1 MATLW
6 QFFGFPD
13 PEGNTNKMPQAPQ
26 ESVIEAE
33 SVESEVASLDE
44 ITDAPHLGTSAI
56 PRGWTGPL
64 TPDGEPFHD
73 MDAYTPQSI
82 GAKIRTA
89 LRYVRPDS
97 MHRLPIQGMHQR
109 IQQGDTLIVDLRP
122 LIHMD
127 AHKDA
132 CRRQLRHLG
141 DESGVSV
148 FALDLENQLLL
159 IPGVDV
165 VVDVSKHELG
175 LIPVLL

>member
-13 PEGNTNKMPQAPQ
+13 PEGNANKMPQLPEEPSTEAN
-26 ESVIEAE
+26 SIEAE
-33 SVESEVASLDE
+33 MVAPEE
-44 ITDAPHLGTSAI
+44 ITDDPHLAASAI

-82 GAKIRTA
+82 GAKVRTA
-89 LRYVRPDS
+89 LRYVRPDT
-97 MHRLPIQGMHQR
+97 MHRLPIQGMHER

-141 DESGVSV
+141 EESGVSV
-148 FALDLENQLLL
+148 FALDFENQLLL

>member
-13 PEGNTNKMPQAPQ
+13 PEGNTNKIPQPPQ

-33 SVESEVASLDE
+33 SVESEVASLEE
-44 ITDAPHLGTSAI
+44 ITDAPRLGSSAI

-73 MDAYTPQSI
+73 MDAYTPSSI

-97 MHRLPIQGMHQR
+97 MHRLPIQGMHRR

-141 DESGVSV
+141 EESGVSV

>member
-13 PEGNTNKMPQAPQ
+13 PEGNTNKIPQPPQ
-26 ESVIEAE
+26 ETVIEAE
-33 SVESEVASLDE
+33 SVESEVASLEE
-44 ITDAPHLGTSAI
+44 ITDAPHSGSSAI

-73 MDAYTPQSI
+73 MDAYTPSSI

-97 MHRLPIQGMHQR
+97 MHRLPIQGMHRR

-141 DESGVSV
+141 EESGVSV